1 MGSIVILREA
11 IGRNIRARSSC
22 EEDEILI
29 LQLDVGKHKSAS
41 QRVHLRS
48 RREDG
53 LSDNERMMTGRWKA
67 RKNTHRDIS
76 REKSRESPLPPA

>member
-41 QRVHLRS
+41 
-48 RREDG
+48 
-53 LSDNERMMTGRWKA
+53 
-67 RKNTHRDIS
+67 
-76 REKSRESPLPPA
+76 